1 MLKWLKILLAG
12 FLVSCFYFP
21 VKYSFIPIANTKN
34 LMAAVGLVLVLVVL
48 IKKQEFSFPRELLVL
63 LIFAG
68 AVSLIS
74 LLAITYNQTPDTTY
88 VTYIRSAIIWLSGA
102 YATCYI
108 IWLVH
113 KRIDVPLVVNYLAA
127 VCVFQCVM
135 AIWIDFNPTVRLFVD
150 SHVQQGQDLLQDIGR
165 LYGVGASLDVGGS
178 RFAATLAAIAFMLV
192 QKPED
197 RGNTPQFLLVLAFCI
212 ITFLGNMIARTTLVG
227 VGIGLG
233 YLVLM
238 ELRNITLRSYE
249 PEYRSSLPAWLLVL
263 AMAIPVGMFFYSS
276 NEQFHDLV
284 RFGFEGFFNLFEE
297 GHWGTDSTG
306 KLESMIVWPDN
317 PRTWII
323 GDGYFENQRNDANY
337 IGNAT
342 RRGYY
347 MGTDI
352 GYLRFIFYCGV
363 PGLIAISAVMIYAG
377 VIAAKGLPLYAHVF
391 MMGVLCNFVI
401 WMKVS
406 TDLFPFL
413 SIFAALAFLTSD
425 LEFLK
430 RHDPEEEDASE
441 EAPATPT

>member
-1 MLKWLKILLAG
+1 MLKWLKILLVG

-48 IKKQEFSFPRELLVL
+48 IKKQEFSFPRDLLVI
-63 LIFAG
+63 LIFA
-68 AVSLIS
+68 AAMSLIS

-102 YATCYI
+102 FGVCYI

-113 KRIDVPLVVNYLAA
+113 KRVDVPLVVNYLAG
-127 VCVFQCVM
+127 VCVFQCIM
-135 AIWIDFNPTVRLFVD
+135 AIWIDFSPAVRLFVD

-178 RFAATLAAIAFMLV
+178 RFAATLCAISFMLV

-197 RGNTPQFLLVLAFCI
+197 RGNTPQFLLVLAFVI
-212 ITFLGNMIARTTLVG
+212 ITVLGNMIARTTLVG
-227 VGIGLG
+227 VGIGLF

-238 ELRNITLRSYE
+238 EIRNATLRKYDDG
-249 PEYRSSLPAWLLVL
+249 YRSSLPAWLLTL
-263 AMAIPVGMFFYSS
+263 AIAVPVGMFFYSS
-276 NEQFHDLV
+276 NAQFHDLM

-297 GHWGTDSTG
+297 GEWGTDSTG

-317 PRTWII
+317 PGTWLI

-337 IGNAT
+337 IGTAT

-352 GYLRFIFYCGV
+352 GYLRFIFYCGIF
-363 PGLIAISAVMIYAG
+363 GLIAISAVMVEAG
-377 VIAAKGLPLYAHVF
+377 VIASKAFPKYAHIF

-413 SIFAALAFLTSD
+413 SIFASLGFLSSD
-425 LEFLK
+425 LEYLK
-430 RHDPEEEDASE
+430 RHDQE
-441 EAPATPT
+441 EAEEASTPT